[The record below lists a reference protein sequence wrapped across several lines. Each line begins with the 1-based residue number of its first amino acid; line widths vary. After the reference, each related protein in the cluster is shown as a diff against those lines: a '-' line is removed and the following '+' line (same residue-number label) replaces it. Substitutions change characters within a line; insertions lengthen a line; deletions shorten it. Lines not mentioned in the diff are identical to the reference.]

1 MADLSPSSEADALL
15 AGARRA
21 RDAGDLAAERRLLDR
36 ALAAAPRNARVLNA
50 LGMQALTVHDGAR
63 ARDLFVQA
71 SHLDPGQ
78 PVLLLNVATAQ
89 RMVGDTAAERTAL
102 DQVLAVDRTSF
113 TAHLRLAEL
122 HERSG
127 DGIAAA
133 QEWAAVVQMASAT
146 DPLPPLMAEALE
158 RGLAFLRKQN
168 DGLSRR
174 IDDKLGNELATLG
187 ADARRFSACVDH
199 MLGRRPIYHNQCAG
213 IHYPFL
219 PADEFFDRR
228 LFPWFAELESHADA
242 IRAEAVALL
251 ADNGV
256 QRPYVRQDAGTPG
269 NKWSPLDN
277 NADWSAAFLWEY
289 GVRNEPL
296 CARCPATVA
305 ALDAVPQTDI
315 PGKAPTAFFSIL
327 RAGAHIPAHTG
338 VTNTRTIVHLPLV
351 VPSDC
356 AFRVGGE
363 TRPWNEG
370 EAFAFDDTIEHE
382 AWNRSTEPRIVLIFD
397 VWNPHLSA
405 TEQRLLKSMFQIT
418 GQGGVKP

>member
-1 MADLSPSSEADALL
+1 MADPAPSPDALL
-15 AGARRA
+15 AAARRA
-21 RDAGDLAAERRLLDR
+21 REAGDLPAERRLLDR
-36 ALAAAPRNARVLNA
+36 ALAAAPADARVLNA
-50 LGMQALTVHDGAR
+50 LGMQALAAQDGAR

-71 SHLDPGQ
+71 AALDPGQ

-89 RMVGDTAAERTAL
+89 RMVGDLAAERAAL
-102 DQVLAVDRTSF
+102 DAVLAVDRTSF

-122 HERSG
+122 HGRTG
-127 DGIAAA
+127 DAVAAA

-146 DPLPPLMAEALE
+146 DPRPPMMEDALK
-158 RGLAFLRKQN
+158 RGLAFLREQN

-174 IDDKLGNELATLG
+174 LDDELGAELASMG
-187 ADARRFSACVDH
+187 PDARRFSACVDH

-228 LFPWFAELESHADA
+228 LFPWFADLEAQADA
-242 IRAEAVALL
+242 IRGEALALL
-251 ADNGV
+251 ADDGV
-256 QRPYVRQDAGTPG
+256 QRPYVRQDAGTPT

-277 NADWSAAFLWEY
+277 NTDWSAAFLWEY
-289 GVRNEPL
+289 GVRNEAL
-296 CARCPATVA
+296 CTRCPATVA
-305 ALDAVPQTDI
+305 ALEAVPQTDI

-351 VPSDC
+351 VPPDC
-356 AFRVGGE
+356 TFRVGGE
-363 TRPWNEG
+363 TRPWTEG

-382 AWNRSTEPRIVLIFD
+382 AWNRSAAPRIVLIFD

-405 TEQRLLKSMFQIT
+405 TEQRLLKQVFQIT

>member
-1 MADLSPSSEADALL
+1 MANLSSSPDSATLL

-21 RDAGDLAAERRLLDR
+21 REAGDLSAEQRLLER
-36 ALAAAPRNARVLNA
+36 ALAAAPTDARVLNA
-50 LGMQALTVHDGAR
+50 VGMQALAAHDGER

-71 SHLDPGQ
+71 STADPGQ

-89 RMVGDTAAERTAL
+89 RMIGDTAAERAAL
-102 DQVLAVDRTSF
+102 DEVLSIDRTNF

-122 HERSG
+122 YQRTG
-127 DGIAAA
+127 DAIAAA
-133 QEWAAVVQMASAT
+133 QEWSAVVQMASAT
-146 DPLPPLMAEALE
+146 DPRPPLMVDALE
-158 RGLAFLRKQN
+158 RGLALLREQN

-174 IDDKLGNELATLG
+174 IDDELGTELGSMG

-228 LFPWFAELESHADA
+228 LFPWFTDLEAQADV
-242 IRAEAVALL
+242 IRNEALALL
-251 ADNGV
+251 VDNDV
-256 QRPYVRQDAGTPG
+256 QRPYVRQDAGTPT

-277 NADWSAAFLWEY
+277 NKDWSAAFLWEY
-289 GVRNEPL
+289 GVRDEAL

-305 ALDAVPQTDI
+305 ALEAVPQTDI

-338 VTNTRTIVHLPLV
+338 VTNTRTIIHLPLV
-351 VPSDC
+351 VPPAC

-363 TRPWNEG
+363 TRPWIEG

-397 VWNPHLSA
+397 VWNPHL
-405 TEQRLLKSMFQIT
+405 TTDEQRLLKTMFRIT
-418 GQGGVKP
+418 DQGAVKP